1 MSMQRLV
8 RAALADTFSAK
19 AGQPELVGLEVENGL
34 VDPVTGCSIP
44 YGGEHGAR
52 ALLGTIADDMNG
64 MILVDGAYPVGVRLT
79 NGASFTLETGGALE
93 YSSAP
98 WDGLARVVDAA
109 RAELQHAAVIADRTS
124 IALLSG
130 ACLPFTPENRI
141 PWLPKP
147 RVGVMR
153 RYFSRLGDPGGHAE
167 AVMGLTL
174 STQVSLDYVS
184 AEDFIEKARL
194 HVLASPFVAAL
205 SVNSPIAGGGL
216 CEALSRRMQ
225 YWRRFDPRR
234 CGVLGFALDEDASP
248 MDFVDWAAGLPM
260 IYRDVAGTH
269 VAAPGSSFADLM
281 RDGFGDGTWPTNDDW
296 ELHLCQLWPQVRPRG
311 TLELRAADGLPW
323 PYFPAVPAMW
333 VGLTYDPAVR
343 RQASALLGDLTAA
356 QLECA
361 VDDIAA
367 KGLAASAGPYPVADL
382 ARELVRLARRGLESR
397 IAAGAEPPGV
407 LSFLAPLEQ
416 VAEDGETFADKC
428 ITSWQ
433 GELGQSPEAYV
444 RKYRVPVG

>member
-1 MSMQRLV
+1 MQQRLV
-8 RAALADTFSAK
+8 REALTDTFSAR
-19 AGQPELVGLEVENGL
+19 AGQAELVGLEVENGL
-34 VDPVTGCSIP
+34 VDPATGCSVP
-44 YGGEHGAR
+44 YGGVRGAQ
-52 ALLGTIADDMNG
+52 ALLTAVVREMNG
-64 MILVDGAYPVGVRLT
+64 VPLFDGPYMVGVKLA

-98 WDGLARVVDAA
+98 ASGLAHVVGAA
-109 RAELQHAAVIADRTS
+109 RMDLGRAATIADRFG

-153 RYFSRLGDPGGHAE
+153 RYFSGLGDSGEHAE

-184 AEDFIEKARL
+184 AQDFIEKARL
-194 HVLASPFVAAL
+194 HVLASPVVAAL
-205 SVNSPIAGGGL
+205 SVNSPIADGRL
-216 CEALSRRMQ
+216 CGVLSRRMQ
-225 YWRRFDPRR
+225 YWQRFEPRR
-234 CGVLGFALDEDASP
+234 CGVLGFALSENASP
-248 MDFVDWAAGLPM
+248 MDFVDWAIGFPM

-269 VAAPGSSFADLM
+269 VAAPGCSFADLM
-281 RDGFGDGTWPTNDDW
+281 RDGFGDGTWPTHHDW
-296 ELHLCQLWPQVRPRG
+296 ELHLCQLWPHVRARR

-323 PYFPAVPAMW
+323 PHFPAVPAMW

-343 RQASALLGDLTAA
+343 KEASAFLAELTEAH
-356 QLECA
+356 LEGS
-361 VDDIAA
+361 VNDIAT
-367 KGLAASAGPYPVADL
+367 KGLAATVGPHQVADL
-382 ARELVRLARRGLESR
+382 ARELLRLARRGLESR
-397 IAAGAEPPGV
+397 VAAGADPAGI
-407 LSFLAPLEQ
+407 LSFLEPLEQ
-416 VAEDGETFADKC
+416 VAEDGETFADAC

-444 RKYRVPVG
+444 RKYRIPVR